1 MKTDQAKKILENVF
15 KKIPVGRRPVAIQV
29 FKMRILEEK
38 TPDEIIKEL
47 KINEAL
53 YTDIMKQFK
62 TIGKNNFPCDFMEG

>member
-15 KKIPVGRRPVAIQV
+15 KKIPAGRRAVAIQV

-47 KINEAL
+47 KINAAL
-53 YTDIMKQFK
+53 YTDIMKLFK